1 MTVEAAVWRME
12 QEQARALSLA
22 WHIAALQRQK
32 KFPSLARLLAGL
44 KPRETVPI
52 EQRREEFKEL
62 KARMMPHRKND
73 HGR

>member
-22 WHIAALQRQK
+22 WHMAALQRQK
-32 KFPSLARLLAGL
+32 KLPSLARLLAAL
-44 KPRETVPI
+44 KPRKTVPI
-52 EQRREEFKEL
+52 QQRREEFEKM
-62 KARMMPHRKND
+62 KARMMPHRSE

>member
-32 KFPSLARLLAGL
+32 KMPSLARLLAGL
-44 KPRETVPI
+44 KPRKDVPI
-52 EQRREEFKEL
+52 EQRRGEFEEL
-62 KARMMPHRKND
+62 KARMMVHRSD
-73 HGR
+73 HGG